1 MTVLVHLVFDA
12 FIVTQ
17 FIIARFIIARFI
29 IARFGVARFGVA
41 SHRRVIVFL
50 FFVFRKRFVGGMR
63 FVITGHRLGLGAGGA
78 ILVAFATSTPPATTF
93 GAAGTLAVFGRG
105 VGGQFALGLVRLAL
119 VQGRIF
125 NDFAGFV
132 RGSL

>member
-12 FIVTQ
+12 FIVT
-17 FIIARFIIARFI
+17 RFI
-29 IARFGVARFGVA
+29 VTRFGVA

-50 FFVFRKRFVGGMR
+50 FLVFSKRFVGGMR
-63 FVITGHRLGLGAGGA
+63 FVITGHPLGLGAGGT

-93 GAAGTLAVFGRG
+93 GAAGRLAVFGRG
-105 VGGQFALGLVRLAL
+105 VGRQVALGLVRLAL

-125 NDFAGFV
+125 NGFAGFV
-132 RGSL
+132 RGNL